1 MNLWL
6 LASGVALMLLNLV
19 HIFLGGREIHLPMVN
34 ANWPD
39 PAKAIWSV
47 VWHITTAMM
56 LFGGM
61 ALVAAAFRPDDALEL
76 AALPLALTASAA
88 VLFVVYSLTR
98 LGTLR
103 ILPHWI
109 AFSAITLVGIVGLI

>member
-1 MNLWL
+1 MNFWL
-6 LASGVALMLLNLV
+6 LTSGIAMLLLSLV
-19 HIFLGGREIHLPMVN
+19 HIFLGGREIHLPMVK

-56 LFGGM
+56 IFGGL
-61 ALVAAAFRPDDALEL
+61 ALVAAAARPDLALAL
-76 AALPLALTASAA
+76 AALPLVLSASAA
-88 VLFVVYSLTR
+88 ILFVVYSLTR
-98 LGTLR
+98 LRTLR

-109 AFSAITLVGIVGLI
+109 AFSAITLVGTIGLL